1 MKTATNEQ
9 IESIITR
16 YQNSAYAYMS
26 DIRKLAKELLDG
38 DDDPAL
44 LDETEDDILGDI
56 DQSLEGYLYEEREY
70 VGGDKRHIW
79 HRVKIK
85 APTVKVWIA
94 AKSIGNNEDITVFD
108 SFNEIS
114 GYYDYIEAV
123 VISKTTYDRLKAGYT
138 PVRFG
143 NTIRAYSM

>member
-26 DIRKLAKELLDG
+26 DIRKLARELLEG

-44 LDETEDDILGDI
+44 LDETEDDILRDI
-56 DQSLEGYLYEEREY
+56 DQSLEGYLYEELED

-79 HRVKIK
+79 HK
-85 APTVKVWIA
+85 
-94 AKSIGNNEDITVFD
+94 DC
-108 SFNEIS
+108 
-114 GYYDYIEAV
+114 
-123 VISKTTYDRLKAGYT
+123 
-138 PVRFG
+138 
-143 NTIRAYSM
+143 